1 VAKSAPLIGR
11 RGALPGAAA
20 LACGLGLV
28 TVGAAVFA
36 LPAVHDRDAAMLHGF
51 TGLYGSRVESELR
64 ITARLVDPV
73 PYALIGTA
81 CIGVALVRRR
91 TARAAAIAVVLVGTG
106 LTTLTLK
113 HILGQPRY
121 ADWLF
126 GDSMQHG
133 WPSGHTAAAM
143 TLALCAVV
151 VTPPAWR
158 AATALL
164 ACGFTISIA
173 YATLALVWHYPSDV
187 VGGLLVAGLW
197 VSMALAVLARLE
209 VAERRVGRRPPLLGW
224 LVAAAGVGALVAGAL
239 VGVASGRVPLD
250 AVDRATTVGGAVVI
264 AALAAALLVTTV
276 VAASEADG

>member
-1 VAKSAPLIGR
+1 VAKSAPLIDR
-11 RGALPGAAA
+11 RGALPSAAT

-28 TVGAAVFA
+28 AVGAAVFA
-36 LPAVHDRDAAMLHGF
+36 LPAVQHRDAAMLHGF
-51 TGLYGSRVESELR
+51 TGLYGARVESELR
-64 ITARLVDPV
+64 TTARVVDPV
-73 PYALIGTA
+73 PYTLIGMG
-81 CIGVALVRRR
+81 CIAVALARRR
-91 TARAAAIAVVLVGTG
+91 RARAVAVAVVVVGTG

-113 HILGQPRY
+113 HVLGPPRY

-126 GDSMQHG
+126 GGSMQHG
-133 WPSGHTAAAM
+133 WPSGHTTAAM
-143 TLALCAVV
+143 TLALCTVV
-151 VTPPAWR
+151 VAPPAWR

-164 ACGFTISIA
+164 ACGCTISIA

-187 VGGLLVAGLW
+187 LGGLLVAGLW

-209 VAERRVGRRPPLLGW
+209 VPERRVVRRPPLLGW

-250 AVDRATTVGGAVVI
+250 AADRVTTVAGALVI